1 MKLLNREPTEEM
13 VKAGSYVLRNV
24 STSLTEV
31 YQAMYDATPEIN
43 VDMKPFGYLKRVS
56 TAKCYLGNLSSDKP
70 QDGYTA
76 VYSAEQVAALQAE
89 RDELLDFI
97 KYAEVDSGV
106 CCCGDSMENHP
117 SGMNC
122 GHSPVDMWDNAVAG
136 LIAKYEGEKH
146 G

>member
-13 VKAGSYVLRNV
+13 VKATGV
-24 STSLTEV
+24 SPHLATTIW
-31 YQAMYDATPEIN
+31 QAMYNAVPEIR
-43 VDMKPFGYLKRVS
+43 VDMEPVAWMHVSRHGTYFGKADNALRS
-56 TAKCYLGNLSSDKP
+56 ETISL
-70 QDGYTA
+70 
-76 VYSAEQVAALQAE
+76 YSAEQVAALQAE

-122 GHSPVDMWDNAVAG
+122 G
-136 LIAKYEGEKH
+136 LICGTTRLLV
-146 G
+146 